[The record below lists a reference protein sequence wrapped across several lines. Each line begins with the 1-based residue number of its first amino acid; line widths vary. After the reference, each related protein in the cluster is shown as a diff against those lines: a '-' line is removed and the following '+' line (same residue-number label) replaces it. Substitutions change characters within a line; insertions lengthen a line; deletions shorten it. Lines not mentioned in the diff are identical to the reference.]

1 MKRITVIIPFLNEE
15 PVIEKMYERLKQL
28 AEECPDYRFDFLFV
42 NDGSED
48 QSLRIILK
56 LRNYDQRVS
65 IVDLSRNYGKEIAML
80 AGFDHAKGDAAV
92 VIDSDLQQ
100 PPELIKEMIE
110 WWEKGYEDVYAIRKE
125 RKGESFIKKWT
136 SACYY
141 RILQKASR
149 TNIYANA
156 GDFRLLDR
164 KAVDA
169 LKMIREHERYTKGL
183 YGWIGF
189 KKKELYYDADERAG
203 GTTKWRFSS
212 LFNLAMNGIT
222 SYTTLP
228 LKITTIIGGVVSL
241 AAFIY
246 MMIVLVQTLLLG
258 ADVSGYPSLMIG
270 ILFLGGLQLI
280 SLGIIGEYL
289 GRVFNETK
297 RRPLY
302 FVDTYYD
309 SESPETSKP
318 IDQKQDRISIFSLIE
333 EETQTRKEHRN

>member
-15 PVIEKMYERLKQL
+15 SVLEKLYERLILL
-28 AEECPDYRFDFLFV
+28 ADDCSTYRFDFLFV
-42 NDGSED
+42 NDGSND
-48 QSLRIILK
+48 QSLAIVLG
-56 LRNYDQRVS
+56 LRKKDDRVTLL
-65 IVDLSRNYGKEIAML
+65 DLSRNYGKEIAML
-80 AGFDHAKGDAAV
+80 AGFDHAKGDAVV

-100 PPELIKEMIE
+100 PPELIKEMII
-110 WWEKGYEDVYAIRKE
+110 WWEKGYEDVYAVRKE
-125 RKGESFIKKWT
+125 RKGEHFFKKWT

-141 RILQKASR
+141 KILQKASK
-149 TNIYANA
+149 TNIYPNA

-164 KAVDA
+164 KAVEA
-169 LKMIREHERYTKGL
+169 LKTIREHERYTKGL

-203 GTTKWRFSS
+203 GTTKWRFSA
-212 LFNLAMNGIT
+212 LFNLAMNGVT

-228 LKITTIIGGVVSL
+228 LKITTVIGGIVSF

-246 MMIVLVQTLLLG
+246 MLIVLVQTLLLG

-297 RRPLY
+297 KRPLY
-302 FVDTYYD
+302 FIDTYYD
-309 SESPETSKP
+309 TQSSETSKLSE
-318 IDQKQDRISIFSLIE
+318 QKLEGNPIFSLIE
-333 EETQTRKEHRN
+333 ENKRIRKEHRH